1 MDHGPSPIASLRDA
15 FCPEITQMDDFM
27 ATQHS
32 TAVDTIYNT
41 TRNCSEMK
49 KTPLTNRRRIYYNHK
64 TVCFHRN
71 IEGDFCAF
79 RNPGGPENR
88 AILRREMFAEG

>member
-1 MDHGPSPIASLRDA
+1 MKMDHGPSPIASLRDA

-41 TRNCSEMK
+41 TRNCSEMGGGNGGNIICATLSSSK
-49 KTPLTNRRRIYYNHK
+49 A
-64 TVCFHRN
+64 VCVSP
-71 IEGDFCAF
+71 F
-79 RNPGGPENR
+79 RPAHTGHVT
-88 AILRREMFAEG
+88 